1 MFEVTPLST
10 TENQNKVLADLSDL
24 ELAQALAAR
33 LVISHQNWH
42 RLKGNRQAQAKQQ
55 LTSALVFLLK
65 EHPQEA
71 LQHLNQAVGWL
82 DRSLKAHPCPDHQ
95 QNKQQK

>member
-1 MFEVTPLST
+1 MFKATPLST
-10 TENQNKVLADLSDL
+10 SQSQVSADLTDL
-24 ELAQALAAR
+24 ELAQALVERSLIA
-33 LVISHQNWH
+33 HQDWH

-65 EHPQEA
+65 EQPQEA

-82 DRSLKAHPCPDHQ
+82 DGSLASPPCPDAQ
-95 QNKQQK
+95 RRAKNPKL